1 MRLIHR
7 RRKPW
12 VLRICKAKI
21 QHANLHL
28 GLLALEGTRL
38 RQDFAKTLQSDP
50 KGMPV
55 NPPDRIEELLT
66 ALSATFASGS
76 LIRLKLGGYH
86 GAEPELKSVEV
97 KKITTKAG
105 EKYSFTYKYKT
116 RDTIKNFA
124 EPEALELLRAG
135 LADAFRSAQL
145 ATTDFDMM
153 FERNGAKMRLK
164 LTEVAGREAPST
176 EHNRAKN
183 RPLTETDKP
192 WLKALGI
199 AGKNGAIRNDAQDK
213 FRQINKMVEI
223 FAPLIAAIKAE
234 RPLIVDMGAGKGYL
248 DFALYDYLAT
258 VAKQPVRIVGVEM
271 REQLVNDGNATAKA
285 SGFAGL
291 SFQSGNIMEYDA
303 SGADAVIALHA
314 CDTATDDAIFKGI
327 AAGAALIAVAPCC
340 HKQIRRQMEAG
351 QSDEILTPL
360 LRHGIFL
367 ERQAEMVT
375 DTLRALLL
383 ELNGYKTK
391 VFEFVSDAHTPKNN
405 LIVAEKDGRMGRDRD
420 AVLRQI
426 AGIKAMFGIG
436 EHYLEGLLF
445 Q

>member
-1 MRLIHR
+1 
-7 RRKPW
+7 
-12 VLRICKAKI
+12 
-21 QHANLHL
+21 
-28 GLLALEGTRL
+28 
-38 RQDFAKTLQSDP
+38 
-50 KGMPV
+50 MPL
-55 NPPDRIEELLT
+55 NAPDRIEELLT
-66 ALSATFASGS
+66 ATRDAFASGT
-76 LIRLKLGGYH
+76 LVQLKLGGYH
-86 GAEPELKSVEV
+86 GDEPELKAMLV
-97 KKITTKAG
+97 KKITVKTG
-105 EKYSFTYKYKT
+105 EKYSFTWRYKT
-116 RDTIKNFA
+116 RDTIKNLD
-124 EPEALELLRAG
+124 EPEALALLRDG
-135 LADAFRSAQL
+135 LKHAFRSAQL
-145 ATTDFDMM
+145 ATTEFDML
-153 FERNGAKMRLK
+153 FERNGDKQRLK
-164 LTEVAGREAPST
+164 RSEVEGREPPST
-176 EHNRAKN
+176 DHNRAKN

-223 FAPLIAAIKAE
+223 FAPLVAAIKSG

-258 VAKQPVRIVGVEM
+258 VAKQPVRIVGVEL
-271 REQLVNDGNATAKA
+271 RAQLVADGNATAKA
-285 SGFAGL
+285 SGFEGL
-291 SFQSGNIMEYDA
+291 SFQAGSIAEFDA

-327 AAGAALIAVAPCC
+327 SSGASLIAVAPCC

-351 QSDEILTPL
+351 QADARFEPL

-405 LIVAEKDGRMGRDRD
+405 LIVAEKDGRAGRDRD
-420 AVLRQI
+420 AVLKQI
-426 AGIKAMFGIG
+426 AEIKTMFGI
-436 EHYLEGLLF
+436 EQHYLEGLLGL
-445 Q
+445 